1 MRQVPTSKNY
11 MTFELSS
18 RRLGAQVI
26 SAEINGQKIF
36 YLSPLSSRNSPALGG
51 VPVLFPQF
59 AEYGPLVK
67 HGFVRNL
74 TWVCIEER
82 RSNYFH

>member
-1 MRQVPTSKNY
+1 

-18 RRLGAQVI
+18 RQLGAQVI
-26 SAEINGQKIF
+26 SAEIDGQKLF
-36 YLSPLSSRNSPALGG
+36 YLSPLSSPTSPARGG

-74 TWVCIEER
+74 TWACIEER
-82 RSNYFH
+82 RSNHFH